1 MLRMNRS
8 GLQSTHETAVRG
20 QSALG
25 SARMPRPA
33 AAPISSNTSSWGF
46 GDIAVHSA
54 HPGDWAD
61 ARYSW

>member
-20 QSALG
+20 QPALG
-25 SARMPRPA
+25 SACMSRPA
-33 AAPISSNTSSWGF
+33 AIPISSNTSSGGF

-54 HPGDWAD
+54 HPVDWAD
-61 ARYSW
+61 ARYNW